1 MLSRRSVRVKVMQ
14 LLYML
19 NRDESLELAEL
30 QKVYKKGIWKA
41 FELYIYHLY
50 LTLRVAQYAEK
61 DAANRAVK
69 YLPSEEDKAF
79 EPRLSTNSC
88 TNSLANHVQ
97 FLNLVSKYKINEGID
112 DDHIRSLY
120 NAFSDVAEYNAY
132 TVLREPTDADHAK
145 IFIELYRFLSTNDLF
160 LDMTEDRYN
169 NWADD
174 ESLVMGAMKKTLK
187 SLPVSGPFYQEH
199 EPSDE
204 TVREFGAELLLL
216 TAQQDAALLA
226 EIQPAL
232 KNWDAD
238 RVAILDMIM
247 LKMAL
252 CELLYFP
259 TIPTKVTLN
268 EFVEISKTYSTD
280 KSKEFING
288 TLDRLMKKL
297 LEEGRIVKEGRGLI
311 DQ

>member
-19 NRDESLELAEL
+19 NRDESLELSEV
-30 QKVYKKGIWKA
+30 QKAYKDGIWKA
-41 FELYIYHLY
+41 FELYIYHLFV
-50 LTLRVAQYAEK
+50 TLRVAQYAEK
-61 DAANRAVK
+61 DAANRAAKHV
-69 YLPSEEDKAF
+69 PTDEDKVF
-79 EPRLSTNSC
+79 EPRLSNNNC
-88 TNSLANHVQ
+88 TNSLANHTE
-97 FLNLVSKYKINEGID
+97 FLQLVAKFKSNENLDE
-112 DDHIRSLY
+112 DHIRSLY
-120 NAFSDVAEYNAY
+120 NGFADQPEYKTY
-132 TVLREPTDADHAK
+132 LELESPSDADHAK
-145 IFIELYRFLSTNDLF
+145 ALLELYRYLSTNDLF

-169 NWADD
+169 NWSDD

-187 SLPVSGPFYQEH
+187 SMPLSGEFYKEH

-204 TVREFGAELLLL
+204 TVREFGAELLLR
-216 TAQQDAALLA
+216 TAQEDAALLA
-226 EIQPAL
+226 EIQPTL

-252 CELLYFP
+252 CELLHFP

-268 EFVEISKTYSTD
+268 EFVEISKNYSTD

-288 TLDRLMKKL
+288 ILDRLMKQLTESGK
-297 LEEGRIVKEGRGLI
+297 IIKEGRGLI

>member
-19 NRDESLELAEL
+19 NRDESLELSEVQQA
-30 QKVYKKGIWKA
+30 YKDGIWKA

-61 DAANRAVK
+61 DAANRAAKLV
-69 YLPSEEDKAF
+69 PSDDDKVF
-79 EPRLSTNSC
+79 EPRFSTNNC
-88 TNSLANHVQ
+88 TNSLANHVE
-97 FLNLVSKYKINEGID
+97 FLHLVKKFKASENLDE
-112 DDHIRSLY
+112 DHIRSLY
-120 NAFSDVAEYNAY
+120 NGFADQPEYKAYLELESPSD
-132 TVLREPTDADHAK
+132 TDHAK
-145 IFIELYRFLSTNDLF
+145 AMIELYRYLSTNDLF

-169 NWADD
+169 NWSDD

-187 SLPVSGPFYQEH
+187 SMPLSGEFYKEH

-204 TVREFGAELLLL
+204 TVREFGAELLLR
-216 TAQQDAALLA
+216 TAQEDAALLA
-226 EIQPAL
+226 EIQPTL

-252 CELLYFP
+252 CELLHFP

-268 EFVEISKTYSTD
+268 EFVEISKNYSTD

-288 TLDRLMKKL
+288 ILDRLMKQLTESGK
-297 LEEGRIVKEGRGLI
+297 IVKEGRGLI

>member
-1 MLSRRSVRVKVMQ
+1 MQ

-19 NRDESLELAEL
+19 NRDESLELSEV
-30 QKVYKKGIWKA
+30 QKAYRDGIWKA

-50 LTLRVAQYAEK
+50 VTLRVAQYAEK
-61 DAANRAVK
+61 DAANRAAKLV
-69 YLPSEEDKAF
+69 PNDDDKAF
-79 EPRLSTNSC
+79 EPRLAQNNC
-88 TNSLANHVQ
+88 TKSLANHTE
-97 FLNLVSKYKINEGID
+97 FMNLVAKFKANED
-112 DDHIRSLY
+112 LDEDHIRSLY
-120 NAFSDVAEYNAY
+120 NGFSDQPEYKTYLDLESPA
-132 TVLREPTDADHAK
+132 DSDHAK
-145 IFIELYRFLSTNDLF
+145 ALLELYRYLSANDLF

-169 NWADD
+169 NWSDD
-174 ESLVMGAMKKTLK
+174 ESLVVGAMKKTLK
-187 SLPVSGPFYQEH
+187 SMPLSGEFYKEH

-204 TVREFGAELLLL
+204 TVREFGAQLLLR
-216 TAQQDAALLA
+216 TAQEDAALLA
-226 EIQPAL
+226 EIQPTL

-252 CELLYFP
+252 CELLHFP

-268 EFVEISKTYSTD
+268 EFVEISKNYSTD

-288 TLDRLMKKL
+288 ILDRLMKQLTESGK
-297 LEEGRIVKEGRGLI
+297 IVKEGRGLI